1 MIMNNELAKEEE
13 VLNCLKARMT
23 GVHIQEANQY
33 ISQIEVIIYYIYLI
47 IIAKFHE
54 HQNIR
59 KFIF

>member
-1 MIMNNELAKEEE
+1 MNNELAKEEQ
-13 VLNCLKARMT
+13 VLECLKARMT

-33 ISQIEVIIYYIYLI
+33 ISQIEVIKYFIYHI

-54 HQNIR
+54 YQNIR